1 MTPEEYSKSY
11 PYSMRSVSHKEDIVK
26 GYKCPKCGR
35 AVYKTDTK
43 GYFAQCFYCDEY
55 FYKFELENYGRRN

>member
-1 MTPEEYSKSY
+1 
-11 PYSMRSVSHKEDIVK
+11 MRSVSHKEDIVK

-43 GYFAQCFYCDEY
+43 GYFAQCFYCDED
-55 FYKFELENYGRRN
+55 FYKFELDIYGRRN